1 MKSLKLFFRQ
11 LSGCQA
17 RHLMGQLLSRLKALG
32 WEVAAALDVSRR
44 LQDKTVFI
52 LRQCPPEQQ
61 HFAVLSL

>member
-1 MKSLKLFFRQ
+1 
-11 LSGCQA
+11 
-17 RHLMGQLLSRLKALG
+17 MGQLLSRLKALG